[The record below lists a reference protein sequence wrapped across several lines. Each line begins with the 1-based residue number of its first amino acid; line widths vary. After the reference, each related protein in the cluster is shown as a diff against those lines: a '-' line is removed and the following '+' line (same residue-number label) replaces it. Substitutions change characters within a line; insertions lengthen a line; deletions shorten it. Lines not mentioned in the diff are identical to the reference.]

1 MQSDHLEKI
10 LMQGIHVELT
20 PGLQA
25 AIREKF
31 GTVLQ
36 HEPRI
41 IRLNLRLHKDQ
52 QLGQDHHFTAT
63 AQVELRG
70 RDVVAT
76 AEDRDAYAALD
87 QLSQRLDQLLEKRH
101 ARRKDRRNHPQP
113 VELEAPL
120 PKANSTP
127 AA

>member
-1 MQSDHLEKI
+1 MQNDQSQKI
-10 LMQGIHVELT
+10 LITGIQVDLT

-31 GTVLQ
+31 GTLLN
-36 HEPRI
+36 HDERI
-41 IRLNLRLHKDQ
+41 IRVNVRLHKDQ
-52 QLGQDHHFTAT
+52 RLGQNHHFTAT
-63 AQVELRG
+63 AQVELSG
-70 RDVVAT
+70 PDLVAS

-101 ARRKDRRNHPQP
+101 DRRKDRRNHPHP

-120 PKANSTP
+120 PKADSTE
-127 AA
+127 